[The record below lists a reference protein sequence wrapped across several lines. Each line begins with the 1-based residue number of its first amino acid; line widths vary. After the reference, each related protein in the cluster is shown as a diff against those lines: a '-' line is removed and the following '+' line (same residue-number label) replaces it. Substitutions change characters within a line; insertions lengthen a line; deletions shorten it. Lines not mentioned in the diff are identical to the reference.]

1 MGVGCLTHLRGY
13 HRRMPRHLALAAG
26 VFAFLA
32 FTTIGQTGSGAT
44 TGFPRVV
51 PSPTTSPGAAP
62 APPPSATPVVPTAVA
77 IAAELDRPTHIA
89 APAGDDRVFIAERR
103 GAILILR
110 DGVILQDP
118 FLDLTTVVSSSKGE
132 QGLAGLAFHPDY
144 AANRRFF
151 VSFTDLDGDLR
162 VLEYRADADAP
173 DRADPES
180 GVLVLEVPQPD
191 QFHNG
196 GGLVFG
202 PDGELF
208 IGLGDGAFS
217 KEPNPRAQD
226 LSVLHGKILRID
238 VDHERPYTVPAGN
251 PFIDKGRAE
260 IWAYGLRN
268 PWRFWI
274 DPVDRVVVIGDVGQ
288 FNWEE
293 VTVLSLNDGAGK
305 NLGWPVLEGFRC
317 YRADDCDGT
326 GMTLPR
332 VVYPHP
338 DGCAVIGGPVYRGRA
353 LPQLW
358 GWALFAD
365 FCQGWVKAFDLG
377 DGSPVIGD
385 VVDGLGAIQS
395 LGVDGHGEVLV
406 ANAEGTIFRIQGAE
420 VGP

>member
-1 MGVGCLTHLRGY
+1 
-13 HRRMPRHLALAAG
+13 MPRRLALVAA

-32 FTTIGQTGSGAT
+32 FTTAGETGSGAA

-51 PSPTTSPGAAP
+51 PTPTTAPGPTNTAP
-62 APPPSATPVVPTAVA
+62 DPSTVPSVPTAVG
-77 IAAELDRPTHIA
+77 IADGLDRPTHVT
-89 APAGDDRVFIAERR
+89 APEGDDRIFVAERS
-103 GAILILR
+103 GAIRIVR
-110 DGVILQDP
+110 DGGPLPDP

-132 QGLAGLAFHPDY
+132 RGLAGLAFHPDY
-144 AANRRFF
+144 EENRRFF
-151 VSFTDLDGDLR
+151 VSFTDLEGDLR
-162 VLEYRADADAP
+162 VLEYRTDTDDP

-196 GGLVFG
+196 GGLEFG

-238 VDHERPYTVPAGN
+238 VDHERPYTIPGGN
-251 PFIDKGRAE
+251 PFIEEGRAE
-260 IWAYGLRN
+260 IWAYGMRN

-274 DPVDRVVVIGDVGQ
+274 DPVERLLVVGDVGQ

-293 VTVLSLNDGAGK
+293 VTVLSLDDGAGE
-305 NLGWPVLEGFRC
+305 NLGWPVIEGFRC
-317 YRADDCDGT
+317 YRNDLCDAD
-326 GMTLPR
+326 GMKLPR

-338 DGCAVIGGPVYRGRA
+338 DGCAVIGGPVYRGRE
-353 LPQLW
+353 LPDLW
-358 GWALFAD
+358 GWALYAD

-377 DGSPVIGD
+377 NASPVIID

-395 LGVDGHGEVLV
+395 LGVDGHGEVLI
-406 ANAEGTIFRIQGAE
+406 ASAEGTIYRLEAVP